1 MRKSPLNLAFANL
14 TVKTWD
20 ARERALLKVQSEV
33 RTPVFIAELRD
44 QLPVKGVKK
53 SATCTSAAVGNTSGA
68 GSQTSLI
75 LNINGRVIVH
85 LIRASNIIL

>member
-1 MRKSPLNLAFANL
+1 MKKSPLNLAFANL
-14 TVKTWD
+14 TVKAWD

-53 SATCTSAAVGNTSGA
+53 SATCTSETVGNTSGD
-68 GSQTSLI
+68 GFTNKLDPQ
-75 LNINGRVIVH
+75 H
-85 LIRASNIIL
+85 